1 MIRTEKEIMKY
12 WKYQN
17 PPLVNIVCF
26 SYNLE
31 RYIEYAIQGFLV
43 QETTFPFEIIIHDDA
58 STDGTQEIIENY
70 VKKYPNLIKPI
81 FQKENQCSQP
91 GKNFRFIQTMVLPQA
106 RGKYIALCDGD
117 DCWIDANKL
126 QIQVEE
132 MQKNPKCHIS
142 FHPILLRSDNKPD
155 KIVANHASHQKIYP
169 VKKVI
174 LGGALF
180 CHTSATMLKKDVIDN
195 LPKWYFDVQ
204 IGDYFLQILAA
215 LPNGALYINKVM
227 SVYRIDTINGW
238 SEKMAKEKN
247 RVNNYFM
254 GMLASLAD
262 VDAYT
267 KFEYMS
273 EFNIIRRKLC
283 FFMCRNPVFS
293 LNERREIYL
302 QYRDKLSFKDK
313 IIWYLVYNNKF
324 IFKWFHKLEKQIR
337 SCKRISCRF

>member
-1 MIRTEKEIMKY
+1 MIRMEKEIMQC
-12 WKYQN
+12 WQYQD
-17 PPLVNIVCF
+17 PLLVSIVCF

-31 RYIEYAIQGFLV
+31 RYIEDAIKSFLV

-58 STDGTQEIIENY
+58 SIDSTQEIIKDY

-106 RGKYIALCDGD
+106 RGKYVALCDGD

-142 FHPILLRSDNKPD
+142 FHPILLRSDHKPD
-155 KIVANHASHQKIYP
+155 KIVANHTSHQKIYP
-169 VKKVI
+169 VRKVI

-180 CHTSATMLKKDVIDN
+180 CHTSATMIKKDVIDN

-215 LPNGALYINKVM
+215 LPSGALYINKVM
-227 SVYRIDTINGW
+227 SVYRTDTINGW

-247 RVNNYFM
+247 RVYNYFI

-267 KFEYMS
+267 NFEYMS

-283 FFMCRNPVFS
+283 FSMCRNPVFS
-293 LNERREIYL
+293 LEERREIYL
-302 QYRDKLSFKDK
+302 QYRDKLDLKDK
-313 IIWYLVYNNKF
+313 IIWYLVYNNQL
-324 IFKWFHKLEKQIR
+324 IFKWVHKLEKQIR
-337 SCKRISCRF
+337 RSPLISR

>member
-204 IGDYFLQILAA
+204 
-215 LPNGALYINKVM
+215 
-227 SVYRIDTINGW
+227 
-238 SEKMAKEKN
+238 
-247 RVNNYFM
+247 
-254 GMLASLAD
+254 
-262 VDAYT
+262 
-267 KFEYMS
+267 
-273 EFNIIRRKLC
+273 
-283 FFMCRNPVFS
+283 
-293 LNERREIYL
+293 
-302 QYRDKLSFKDK
+302 
-313 IIWYLVYNNKF
+313 
-324 IFKWFHKLEKQIR
+324 
-337 SCKRISCRF
+337 